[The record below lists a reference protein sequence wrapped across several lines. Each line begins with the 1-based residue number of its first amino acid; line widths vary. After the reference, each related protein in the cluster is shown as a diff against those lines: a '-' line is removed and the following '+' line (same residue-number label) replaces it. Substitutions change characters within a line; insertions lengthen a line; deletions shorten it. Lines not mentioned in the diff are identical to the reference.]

1 MRASLREAAASTQEH
16 QNEDKPGRFWS
27 LFKNWGSPCGKAS
40 PDIQHS
46 IDAKPKTD
54 GYSVNMKLS
63 MTAKLHY
70 NAAGQMIAREVDS
83 SESHS
88 VKRKPVHASGKRY
101 GADKVLNLPCLALGQ
116 AGGAEWDWESPTT
129 IPKYASTYNPGN
141 LKRRNAL
148 HRASASAR
156 ASVANIRKKDSVGG
170 PGFERHDSASVL
182 NDDVSDAVLRSR
194 NSWDENSEYFTASAH
209 SSLELNRA
217 SGSSLRELLPNASSG
232 AEASAT
238 NAGDTLI
245 APLNS
250 SKRPQRTYSW
260 ESSEESLS
268 TSFDLPMMG
277 TDRNIRFR
285 QEAPDCGLHL
295 ELRWEE
301 EEEDQRRQEQSSTKT
316 CIICT
321 DDLHVLDFQVKP
333 PTARCNHPVETCQ
346 NCVQQWIASEFESN
360 GWEHIK
366 CPQCLEL
373 LDHADMQAAADP
385 DLFARYDT
393 LTTRAHLSHEPLFYW
408 CIASG
413 CPSGQIHLP
422 EGGPAFT
429 CTACEF
435 QHCVTHM
442 IPWHSGE
449 TCAQY
454 DYRVSGQQQRDEER
468 KQRERDEEA
477 SRKLMETTTKRC
489 PGPKGKK
496 CGWGIEKS
504 EGCDHMTCRKCRGQ
518 YGAYIEL
525 QVSFK

>member
-1 MRASLREAAASTQEH
+1 MRASLREVPASTQEH

-27 LFKNWGSPCGKAS
+27 LFKNWGSTCGKAS
-40 PDIQHS
+40 PGIQHS

-101 GADKVLNLPCLALGQ
+101 GADKVLNLPRFPLGQ

-156 ASVANIRKKDSVGG
+156 ASVANLRKKGSVGG

-250 SKRPQRTYSW
+250 PKRPQRTYSW

-285 QEAPDCGLHL
+285 QEALDYGLHL

-385 DLFARYDT
+385 DLFARTDT
-393 LTTRAHLSHEPLFYW
+393 NPLAKQVRHPHHPRPPLSRAPLLLVHR
-408 CIASG
+408 AG
-413 CPSGQIHLP
+413 LPLRPDPPARGRTGIH
-422 EGGPAFT
+422 
-429 CTACEF
+429 
-435 QHCVTHM
+435 V
-442 IPWHSGE
+442 
-449 TCAQY
+449 
-454 DYRVSGQQQRDEER
+454 YRVRIPALRHAHDPVAQWRDVRAVRLPRQRATAAGRGAQAARARRGGEQEIDEDDDEALSG
-468 KQRERDEEA
+468 A
-477 SRKLMETTTKRC
+477 
-489 PGPKGKK
+489 
-496 CGWGIEKS
+496 
-504 EGCDHMTCRKCRGQ
+504 EGQEVWLGD
-518 YGAYIEL
+518 
-525 QVSFK
+525 